1 MVSPTFTI
9 LSTLAGLRR
18 LEAQVQRA
26 LIDAGDTTGAAD
38 PGQRVEQIQQDAQ
51 ESMAK
56 IQGTLD
62 RLDIRA

>member
-18 LEAQVQRA
+18 LEAQIQRA
-26 LIDAGDTTGAAD
+26 LIDAGEPTSATD
-38 PGQRVEQIQQDAQ
+38 PAQRVERIQQDAQ